1 MNLLL
6 TDRLTC
12 PRCAAGAGLILLAD
26 RVQGRR
32 VLAGQLGCPHC
43 RVRYPVVEGAADF
56 AGTPA
61 AEEGDAETA
70 EAETLAALLGV
81 TEGPAMLLM
90 LGGFEAVARSLA
102 ALIPD
107 TEVVV
112 ARAELAAPRDEDGVS
127 MLRIAGKIPLY
138 DGSMRGVVVARSALH
153 LVAEAARVCAL
164 AARIVLLGTTSEA
177 RDALA
182 AQGLQVLTESADI
195 LVAVRRA

>member
-12 PRCAAGAGLILLAD
+12 PRCATGAGLILLAD

-43 RVRYPVVEGAADF
+43 RVRYPVAEGAADF

-61 AEEGDAETA
+61 AEEGDVETA

-90 LGGFEAVARSLA
+90 LGGFEAAARSLA

-112 ARAELAAPRDEDGVS
+112 AREQLGAPRDEEGVS
-127 MLRIAGKIPLY
+127 ILRIAGRIPLY
-138 DGSMRGVVVARSALH
+138 DGSMRGVVVARGALH
-153 LVAEAARVCAL
+153 LLAEAARVCAE
-164 AARIVLLGTTSEA
+164 AARIVLLGATSEA
-177 RDALA
+177 RAALA
-182 AQGLQVLTESADI
+182 AQELQVLAESADM